1 MARSLIYRDF
11 PRLSFTGPVLEVGA
25 GKDDAV
31 RKLFGLRPKV
41 VTVNIYP
48 QNKVDAVACVTC
60 LPYKDASFGCV
71 ICEHVLEH
79 VTDPPK
85 AVSEIC
91 RVLKPNGLL
100 VLSAP
105 FSWPIHKKPF
115 DLWRFTE
122 DGLRVLLTPA
132 FRDLRFVRTGAGAS
146 GSRLVSLT
154 ARKAASP
161 RTRKGGAKAP
171 KISVIMP
178 TYDRAHMISRAIKS
192 IQAQTISDWELVIIS
207 DGSKDNTRRVVARF
221 KDPRIRFFHQ
231 KNRGLASARNNGLRR
246 ARGRYITYCDDD
258 DTLMPYHLKTLS
270 EYLDRCPEVEWVKG
284 QGVTIRAETKIRS
297 INRGGMW
304 SLMHRRESIKKVGY
318 FNERLVVC
326 SDMDYILRLDIHS
339 PGARIP
345 CVLMT
350 RNLHKHSITRQKST
364 SLREHALDLMHSLL
378 VMKIVQKH
386 RIFSRPAEY
395 VLAAFIFMADG
406 EPLTSLEILKAA
418 CRLSLKP
425 SEALAAYYL
434 MGLGFGRGG
443 SLSKVALFLKKTL
456 RAAAGIDRWSSC
468 LLTRDVSI
476 FAYLYLT
483 IIEAR
488 AGRKRQARRFMKKCL
503 EQRPCS
509 DRLKTFRDS
518 VQKKVM
524 LPGPVSSDEWSA
536 LSGGCDW
543 LRVFRGPRMKGF
555 VFTADHTLTSPKG
568 SSQDF
573 ANKMN
578 LLYKG
583 LSVF

>member
-231 KNRGLASARNNGLRR
+231 KNRGLASARNNGL
-246 ARGRYITYCDDD
+246 
-258 DTLMPYHLKTLS
+258 
-270 EYLDRCPEVEWVKG
+270 
-284 QGVTIRAETKIRS
+284 TKIRS